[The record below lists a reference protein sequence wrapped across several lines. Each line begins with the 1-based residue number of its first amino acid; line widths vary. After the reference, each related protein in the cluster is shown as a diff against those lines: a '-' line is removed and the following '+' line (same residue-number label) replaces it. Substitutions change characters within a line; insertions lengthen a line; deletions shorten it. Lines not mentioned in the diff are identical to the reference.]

1 VPKKIDHEARRQELN
16 LALMRITRREGWDA
30 ISLRKVAAEA
40 GVSMGMVQHYFTTK
54 DEMLR
59 FAVETMSEDV
69 RARIR
74 ARVAKLPEN
83 HSPRLLVWTVLSE
96 MIPSPSRRTEEIE
109 AANIFVRRFLLSPSS
124 VARLARE
131 GAELKQAI
139 KDQILLARK
148 GSEADAERDAGGLL
162 AMFNGLM
169 YEFVA
174 GVQTSESALEILRT
188 QVEFVFGPAED
199 GELDG

>member
-59 FAVETMSEDV
+59 FAIEAMSEDV
-69 RARIR
+69 RRRIR
-74 ARVAKLPEN
+74 ARVATLPAN

-96 MIPSPSRRTEEIE
+96 MIPSPARRTEEIE
-109 AANIFVRRFLLSPSS
+109 AANVFVRRFLLSPSS

-131 GAELKQAI
+131 GEELKQAI
-139 KDQILLARK
+139 KEQILLGRK

-174 GVQTSESALEILRT
+174 GVQTSESALEILRV
-188 QVEFVFGPAED
+188 QVEYVFGPAED

>member
-1 VPKKIDHEARRQELN
+1 VPKKIDHQARRHELN
-16 LALMRITRREGWDA
+16 LALMRITRRDGWDA

-40 GVSMGMVQHYFTTK
+40 GVSMGMVQHYFSTK

-59 FAVETMSEDV
+59 FAIEMITEDV
-69 RARIR
+69 RRRIR
-74 ARVAKLPEN
+74 ARVATLPEN

-96 MIPSPSRRTEEIE
+96 MIPSPARRTEEVE
-109 AANIFVRRFLLSPSS
+109 AAYVFVRRFLLSPSS
-124 VARLARE
+124 AAQFTRD

-139 KDQILLARK
+139 KDQILLGRK
-148 GSEADAERDAGGLL
+148 GSDADAERDAGGLV
-162 AMFNGLM
+162 AMLNGLM

-174 GVQTSESALEILRT
+174 GAQTSESALDTMRA